1 MRGKYAWLSLLAC
14 LGVLLGVN
22 IGYAQNS
29 NYTRAKFEDYENEET
44 VRVRPN
50 GLTPDQSPDEYGDM
64 ISDTWRSDLLWVA
77 GRGAWANLSFWD
89 AQNRLLNPLVEVGK
103 SESDTV
109 YGFPC
114 RVKQAGSGTFGWG
127 FENVDEVCDTVT
139 ANVCGNEEI
148 SVSSKTEI
156 QKIANGEL
164 SSRQISIARSA
175 DKTLIHIYS
184 IADALAV
191 DTLVG
196 AAQVTSPDGATVDV
210 SAGKRYVQSA
220 ETGNIESINL
230 KEAAESPS
238 VENFLDEAN
247 WSSDVESLLDDF
259 KLQIQVIHTHN
270 DLRAKVDVP
279 PLSWSPELAEL
290 AQEWADELSRRGNR
304 SLDHRDDRPSGTGEN
319 AAAGGAVD
327 TMLDLWS
334 EEENNY
340 NPSTGQCRPGTTC
353 DHYSQM
359 VWRNTTEI
367 GCGIAPHRVYR
378 RVMVCNYSPPGNFV
392 GERAY

>member
-1 MRGKYAWLSLLAC
+1 MD
-14 LGVLLGVN
+14 N
-22 IGYAQNS
+22 IEQKKKLKAS
-29 NYTRAKFEDYENEET
+29 AARYTA
-44 VRVRPN
+44 
-50 GLTPDQSPDEYGDM
+50 
-64 ISDTWRSDLLWVA
+64 RSDRAPSEVLKKLISW
-77 GRGAWANLSFWD
+77 GADEDLAN
-89 AQNRLLNPLVEVGK
+89 
-103 SESDTV
+103 TII
-109 YGFPC
+109 
-114 RVKQAGSGTFGWG
+114 
-127 FENVDEVCDTVT
+127 
-139 ANVCGNEEI
+139 NE
-148 SVSSKTEI
+148 
-156 QKIANGEL
+156 
-164 SSRQISIARSA
+164 
-175 DKTLIHIYS
+175 
-184 IADALAV
+184 
-191 DTLVG
+191 
-196 AAQVTSPDGATVDV
+196 
-210 SAGKRYVQSA
+210 
-220 ETGNIESINL
+220 L
-230 KEAAESPS
+230 KD
-238 VENFLDEAN
+238 ENFLDEAN

-367 GCGIAPHRVYR
+367 GCGIAPHRGYR